1 MILLS
6 PAEKAVLQAWHDYVH
21 SHQPRFNHKD
31 ESENDTIDRVRLFYL
46 MTEILYE
53 YYRGSNVRWFSYQA
67 LRMMQV
73 DSGTFSRWRKQWA
86 KIWLN
91 LRLK

>member
-1 MILLS
+1 MTSLS

-21 SHQPRFNHKD
+21 GHQPSFNHKD

-53 YYRGSNVRWFSYQA
+53 YYRKSNVRWFSYQA

-86 KIWLN
+86 KTWLN